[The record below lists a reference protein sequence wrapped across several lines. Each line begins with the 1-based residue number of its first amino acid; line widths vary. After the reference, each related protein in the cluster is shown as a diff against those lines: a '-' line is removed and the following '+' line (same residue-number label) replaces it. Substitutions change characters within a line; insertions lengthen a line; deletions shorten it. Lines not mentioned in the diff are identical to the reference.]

1 MITHFFPFP
10 YNQNFS
16 DEHLFSHR
24 RLSAAVTSSYHPPMN
39 ALARALLVGIC
50 VSALA
55 CGGGSSEPDG
65 GTGDAQ
71 PNGDAAVIPDGPP
84 TPGDIPTIAGLD
96 FAAFPTAPARP
107 YQPTGATIHVATTG
121 DDANPG
127 TAAAPVQTVNRGV
140 ALAQSGD
147 LVLVHAGT
155 YGLGDGSDY
164 VGLRLETANVILA
177 ADGSVTLQPG
187 ADGVGYGIVAS
198 ADDLTI
204 DGFRLEGFS
213 GQVLTFGRTDSP
225 QRRLVIR
232 GVVTIG
238 GTDGFRSADPGSGP
252 VIEGLLVI
260 DSRIVDAS
268 MVGFNCGEGPCN
280 DLRLERLSVSIS
292 GDFGSSGADAVAVE
306 SGDNIL
312 VYGSLVE
319 QAPADGFDFKA
330 TRVAVVN
337 TVVHDVGQ
345 QGVKLWHG
353 GDLVNSLIY
362 NTHRDA
368 AVVFDGGGR
377 YRVLNTTVAYHE
389 RGGSAYAMTVGYDL
403 PDEQIRLEIVNSIF
417 YENSGCIWLSPG
429 TTQLDVRNSIFYGSG
444 DSSEITWARSAGE
457 IVVGEGYDPLSAL
470 EGAGGGSGNLGFVDP
485 RFVQPDAGDFHLQ
498 STSPGRD
505 HGVSWPEAFPTF
517 DLTGGPRIV
526 GSAPDLG
533 PYEQ

>member
-1 MITHFFPFP
+1 M
-10 YNQNFS
+10 
-16 DEHLFSHR
+16 R
-24 RLSAAVTSSYHPPMN
+24 
-39 ALARALLVGIC
+39 ALARALLVGMC
-50 VSALA
+50 LSALA
-55 CGGGSSEPDG
+55 CGGGAGAGDG
-65 GTGDAQ
+65 GAGDGG

-107 YQPTGATIHVATTG
+107 YQPTGTTIHVSTTG
-121 DDANPG
+121 DDTNPG
-127 TAAAPVQTVNRGV
+127 TEAAPVRSVNRGV

-155 YGLGDGSDY
+155 YGLGDDSDS
-164 VGLRLETANVILA
+164 VGLRLETAGVILA
-177 ADGSVTLQPG
+177 ADGAVTLQPG
-187 ADGVGYGIVAS
+187 ASGVSYGIEAS
-198 ADDLTI
+198 ADDLVI
-204 DGFRLEGFS
+204 DGFRLEGFD
-213 GQVLTFGRTDSP
+213 GQVLTFGRTTSP

-238 GTDGFRSADPGSGP
+238 GTDGIRSQTPGSGP
-252 VIEGLLVI
+252 VIEGLLVL
-260 DSRIVDAS
+260 DSRIVDAT

-292 GDFGSSGADAVAVE
+292 GDYGSSGADAVAVE

-312 VYGSLVE
+312 VYGGLVE

-345 QGVKLWHG
+345 QGMKLWHG
-353 GDLVNSLIY
+353 GDIINSLVY

-368 AVVFDGGGR
+368 AIVFDGGGR

-389 RGGSAYAMTVGYDL
+389 RGGSAYAVTVGYDL
-403 PDEQIRLEIVNSIF
+403 PNEQIRLEIINSIF

-429 TTQLDVRNSIFYGSG
+429 TTQLDVRNSIFFGSG
-444 DSSEITWARSAGE
+444 DGSEITWERSAGE
-457 IVVGEGYDPLSAL
+457 IVVGAGYDPISAL
-470 EGAGGGSGNLGFVDP
+470 EAAGGGGDNLGFVDP
-485 RFVQPDAGDFHLQ
+485 RFVAPDAGDFHLQ
-498 STSPGRD
+498 AGSPGRD
-505 HGVSWPEAFPTF
+505 HGVAWPEAFPTF
-517 DLTGGPRIV
+517 DLTAGPRV
-526 GSAPDLG
+526 LGSAPDLG